1 MKFRAL
7 IGSVFSLFL
16 FLTGIFLEIA
26 ISASVLWGELEAR
39 SSISSSVNSGLRLTC
54 PHILSFGE
62 TGIVSALVTNTLDQD
77 IQPMITA
84 QIRRNNSTQQMSQTL
99 ALAPHASKTVQWKV
113 DASNSLYGRLILV
126 TVLQGKYEDLPA
138 QQGYCGILFLSL
150 LGLNG
155 RETTTMLSSLS
166 VGLLMLG
173 ALIWL
178 RDRLPLNPRAENI
191 ARAFGS
197 LGILATVGLLAALLR
212 WWGLIMILDAVALIL
227 LIVIFTDILF
237 NP

>member
-39 SSISSSVNSGLRLTC
+39 SSISSSANSGLRLTC

-84 QIRRNNSTQQMSQTL
+84 QIRRNNDTQQMSQTL
-99 ALAPHASKTVQWKV
+99 DIAPHASKTVQWKV

-155 RETTTMLSSLS
+155 RETTTLLPSLS
-166 VGLLMLG
+166 VGLLILG